1 MLRIIQIVG
10 VLVATLLLNACA
22 TKTEIETSYS
32 KATKFE
38 DFKYYRWH
46 KSAGIPIKDDS
57 ADAEQIDAIIDDN
70 IRFMVEKQ
78 LASKGLTRR
87 DEGVVDFL
95 VNYHLTAKEQAD
107 VDTHKVYDGYS
118 QSFSTYNGIGYA
130 GQYYGGVVMTMNA
143 VPVEEQEVTR
153 YRKGTMILDFV
164 EPDTNKLIWRASAQK
179 ELSDEQLSSAD
190 RDKLIDK
197 TINKILAKFPPK

>member
-1 MLRIIQIVG
+1 MLRTIQIAG
-10 VLVATLLLNACA
+10 MLVAALLLNACA
-22 TKTEIETSYS
+22 TKTDIETSYS
-32 KATKFE
+32 KATKFS

-46 KSAGIPIKDDS
+46 ESAGKSINDDS
-57 ADAEQIDAIIDDN
+57 ADAEQIDAILDDN
-70 IRFMVEKQ
+70 VRFMIEKQ

-95 VNYHLTAKEQAD
+95 VNYHLTAKEQVD

-130 GQYYGGVVMTMNA
+130 GQYYGGVMMTMSA
-143 VPVEEQEVTR
+143 VPVEEQMVTR
-153 YRKGTMILDFV
+153 YRKGTMIVDFV
-164 EPDTNKLIWRASAQK
+164 EPDNNKVIWRATAQK
-179 ELSDEQLSSAD
+179 ELTDEQLGSAD

-197 TINKILAKFPPK
+197 TIGKLLAQFPPK